1 MDYNMIFMVILIYKR
16 YMIHFILSFL
26 AVILSAKIVG
36 VYYSGLP
43 ALIIFTLIL
52 TIINWTIKPI
62 LKLVTWPINF
72 LTLGLFHLILNV
84 ILLLLVSSFTPGFI
98 FASFWQAAIFGL
110 VFGIFQWFFSKFDL

>member
-1 MDYNMIFMVILIYKR
+1 MIFMVILIYKR
-16 YMIHFILSFL
+16 YMIHFILSFV
-26 AVILSAKIVG
+26 AVILSAKVVG
-36 VYYSGLP
+36 VYYSGWT
-43 ALIIFTLIL
+43 ALVIFTLIL

-84 ILLLLVSSFTPGFI
+84 ILLMIVSSLTPGFI

-110 VFGIFQWFFSKFDL
+110 VFAVFNWVFSKFDL